1 MSVDPAER
9 DLLTGLGKKDTTA
22 TETIY
27 RRHYSMV
34 QSMVLAGNGS
44 IDDARDVFQETM
56 LVLYDK
62 VRNPGFEL
70 TCLLKTYIYSV
81 ARRLWLK
88 RRQLSQKTVP
98 ALEDIE
104 ETVSVEEDVDATENA
119 ESAFLIMDKAMA
131 GLGEPCRSLLT
142 AFYLEKRSMSEI
154 AGNFGYTNAENA
166 KNQKYKC
173 LTRLKKLFFA
183 RYKSQ

>member
-1 MSVDPAER
+1 MHVDRAER
-9 DLLTGLGKKDTTA
+9 ELLKGLAEKDAAA

-27 RRHYSMV
+27 RKHYQMV
-34 QSMVLAGNGS
+34 QSMVLGGNGS

-62 VRNPGFEL
+62 ARNPAFEL
-70 TCLLKTYIYSV
+70 TCLLKTFIYSV

-88 RRQLSQKTVP
+88 RLQQMQKTGP
-98 ALEDIE
+98 ALESIA
-104 ETVSVEEDVDATENA
+104 ETVSVEDDVEATENA
-119 ESAFLIMDKAMA
+119 ETAFSVMEKAMT
-131 GLGEPCRSLLT
+131 GLGEPCKSLLS
-142 AFYLEKRSMSEI
+142 AFYLEKRNMAEI
-154 AGNFGYTNAENA
+154 AGSFGYTNAENA

-183 RYKSQ
+183 QYKTQ